1 MKYPP
6 LILKKGE
13 NRRLGAG
20 HLWVFSNEVDTY
32 KTPLETLTPG
42 QAVMILASNGKPL
55 GTGYVNPHSLIC
67 ARLVSRDPSCPL
79 GPALVI
85 RRLKQALALRERLFD
100 RPYYRLIYGE
110 SDGLPGLVAD
120 RYGEVL
126 VLQLNTAGMEQ
137 IKGHI
142 IDALAQTLEPAAI
155 LLRNDTP
162 SRALE
167 GLTHYVETAYGTLPE
182 PIILTENQARFEVP
196 LEQGQKTGW
205 YYDHRFNRERM
216 LRYVKDQR
224 VLDVFSYL
232 GAWGIEAAIAG
243 ASQVMAI
250 EASAFGIK
258 RLEQNALLNQ
268 VTATITLVH
277 GDAFDRL
284 KALYTADE
292 RFDIVILDPPAFIKR
307 KKDLKEGCLAYQRLN
322 QWAMQVLTQE
332 GILISSSC
340 SYHLNRELFL
350 DILRRAALTLNRRLQ
365 ILEQGHAGPDHP
377 VHPAIPETDYLK
389 TYFCRVIED
398 L

>member
-13 NRRLGAG
+13 DRRLRAG
-20 HLWVFSNEVDTY
+20 HVWVFSNEVETY

-67 ARLVSRDPSCPL
+67 ARLVSRDPNCPF

-85 RRLKQALALRERLFD
+85 RRLKQALTLRERLFD

-196 LEQGQKTGW
+196 PEQGQKTGW

-216 LRYVKDQR
+216 LRYVKHQR
-224 VLDVFSYL
+224 ILDVFSYL

-250 EASAFGIK
+250 EASAFGIEQ
-258 RLEQNALLNQ
+258 LEQNALLNQ
-268 VTATITLVH
+268 VTAIITLVH